1 MMKIKLTNKQVK
13 AAFYNIRC
21 AGYCELQ
28 HLLRGTQPVAYTCGI
43 YGWNY
48 DVYEVHGIT
57 ICTGYR
63 NMPGTRLIET
73 SKFEEAARNIWEDY
87 NRPWDERQ
95 KEVYKLL
102 ENFCKING
110 GY

>member
-1 MMKIKLTNKQVK
+1 MMKIKLTNKTVK
-13 AAFYNIRC
+13 SAFRNIRR

-63 NMPGTRLIET
+63 NMPGVSLIET
-73 SKFEEAARNIWEDY
+73 SEFEEAARNIWEDY

-95 KEVYKLL
+95 KEVYELL